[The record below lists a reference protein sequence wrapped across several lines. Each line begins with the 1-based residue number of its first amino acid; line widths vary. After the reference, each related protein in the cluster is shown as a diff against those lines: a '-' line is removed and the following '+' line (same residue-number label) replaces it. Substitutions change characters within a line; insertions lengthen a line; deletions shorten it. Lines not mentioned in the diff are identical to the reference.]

1 MQGAD
6 LEVDRHTVT
15 LLNGP
20 AGGNEHRDREGGGL
34 YREVELKNNSGAFG
48 LGTGGA
54 PPLRQG
60 TLKM

>member
-6 LEVDRHTVT
+6 LEVERHTVT

-20 AGGNEHRDREGGGL
+20 AGGHEHRDREAGGL

-54 PPLRQG
+54 PH
-60 TLKM
+60 